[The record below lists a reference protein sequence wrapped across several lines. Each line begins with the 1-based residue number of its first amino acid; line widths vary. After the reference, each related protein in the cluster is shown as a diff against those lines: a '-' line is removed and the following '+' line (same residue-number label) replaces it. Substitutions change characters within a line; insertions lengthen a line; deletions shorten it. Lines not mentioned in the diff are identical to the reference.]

1 MEFHSGPVRVIL
13 TLLFSGII
21 RPREST
27 HFNEMWE
34 KMVTKLEHGKKHI
47 LDLIEQSVAA
57 YDQREELCH
66 KIQNLNDKSQNE
78 NHSHMQEMRELQRQL
93 DHDAKLQQ
101 FFAIKGNRRINAE
114 LEIRESNRRL
124 VQQEQADQQL
134 HDLQS
139 ILDQIQVTRFIFIGI
154 TQSCDRD
161 AYIAVLP
168 GTIKTR
174 DFFF

>member
-1 MEFHSGPVRVIL
+1 
-13 TLLFSGII
+13 
-21 RPREST
+21 
-27 HFNEMWE
+27 MWE

-124 VQQEQADQQL
+124 VQQEQADQQV
-134 HDLQS
+134 HNLQS
-139 ILDQIQVTRFIFIGI
+139 ILDQIQVARFIFI
-154 TQSCDRD
+154 R
-161 AYIAVLP
+161 
-168 GTIKTR
+168 IKINHVIMRMDTTTSDKTAR
-174 DFFF
+174 IKSFFFFHRWCS